1 MREFKATA
9 PVQEK
14 TLKKTQKKIIKKMT
28 VNL

>member
-1 MREFKATA
+1 MREFEATA

-14 TLKKTQKKIIKKMT
+14 TQKKTQKKIIKKMT